1 MVHGSPLQ
9 TNRITAVLQF
19 QKCCLCTRLRLA
31 KALKILVQEMVQL
44 LLQWRERELFA
55 FAAYVISWSYHF
67 TSPVKLLPCARE
79 IPGSSVWMH
88 CFYTLEV
95 LCCCVN
101 HPVRISLRAVG
112 LTKLG
117 VIGCHMLGGLS
128 EKEGLQSFS
137 NRVQAVSLLHHL
149 RKNPQ
154 ISHKAF

>member
-1 MVHGSPLQ
+1 MFWLHVKIKDRWFDLLWCMSHLYKQNS
-9 TNRITAVLQF
+9 TTAVLQF

-31 KALKILVQEMVQL
+31 KALKILVQEMLKL

-55 FAAYVISWSYHF
+55 FAVYVISQSYCF
-67 TSPVKLLPCARE
+67 ASPVKLLPCARE
-79 IPGSSVWMH
+79 IPGSLVWMH

-117 VIGCHMLGGLS
+117 VIGCHMLGGLC

-137 NRVQAVSLLHHL
+137 NRV
-149 RKNPQ
+149 
-154 ISHKAF
+154 

>member
-1 MVHGSPLQ
+1 MVHSSPLQ
-9 TNRITAVLQF
+9 PKQHHCSSAISEKLPVQAFTISKSFENPCARNGVAAVAVEGKGVVCF
-19 QKCCLCTRLRLA
+19 CC
-31 KALKILVQEMVQL
+31 
-44 LLQWRERELFA
+44 
-55 FAAYVISWSYHF
+55 VISWRYRF

-95 LCCCVN
+95 LCCHVN

-117 VIGCHMLGGLS
+117 VIGCHMLGGLW

-137 NRVQAVSLLHHL
+137 NRV
-149 RKNPQ
+149 
-154 ISHKAF
+154 

>member
-1 MVHGSPLQ
+1 MLFVHAFTVSKSFENPCARNGVA
-9 TNRITAVLQF
+9 AV
-19 QKCCLCTRLRLA
+19 A
-31 KALKILVQEMVQL
+31 VE
-44 LLQWRERELFA
+44 ERELFA

-137 NRVQAVSLLHHL
+137 NRV
-149 RKNPQ
+149 
-154 ISHKAF
+154 